1 MYRKRAQMECCW
13 KFVKESG
20 VSNIGQFIGKE
31 CMGQYVQEKSAEDMS
46 QGSKYRIRVAA
57 GTLYKVY

>member
-31 CMGQYVQEKSAEDMS
+31 CVGQYVQ
-46 QGSKYRIRVAA
+46 
-57 GTLYKVY
+57 